1 MRKRIWALINQ
12 LLDAP
17 ASPVL
22 DADDC
27 YVPVQVGGGEGA
39 EMQLVTLR
47 DMANGQ
53 MGGVFWWDTYTNPAA
68 ADTDFF
74 VAAATA
80 TTAADRTWT
89 VGGSPALL
97 ASALPGGFARR
108 VTITSTA
115 NAAFTSVVMTI
126 VGTDANDNAITGT
139 ITTTAGGNT
148 TDSST
153 HAFKTVTSITLP
165 AQGGAGATFQIGL
178 GAGLGLTKALRAR
191 EGVNV
196 VLREHAAGSLVTNG
210 VFALPASVLPY
221 GLYTPNSAPDA
232 SRDYAI
238 FYEVASS

>member
-1 MRKRIWALINQ
+1 MRKRIWALINK

-22 DADDC
+22 DQDES

-39 EMQLVTLR
+39 EVQLVTLR
-47 DMANGQ
+47 DMANAQ
-53 MGGVFWWDTYTNPAA
+53 MGGVFWWDSYTDPAA
-68 ADTDFF
+68 ADADFF
-74 VAAATA
+74 VASGTA

-97 ASALPGGFARR
+97 ASDLPGGFARR

-126 VGTDANDNAITGT
+126 EGTDANDLPITGT
-139 ITTTAGGNT
+139 ITTTNGGGA

-165 AQGGAGATFQIGL
+165 AQGGAGATFQIGF
-178 GAGLGLTKALRAR
+178 GAGLGLTKPLRAR
-191 EGVNV
+191 QGVNV

-210 VFALPASVLPY
+210 TFALPAVVQPY
-221 GLYTPNSAPDA
+221 GLYTPNSAPNG
-232 SRDYAI
+232 SQDYAI
-238 FYEVASS
+238 FYEVAP